1 MRRDILEFDERRG
14 RAEMRGLVVSDD
26 LDEFNYELRRML
38 GRGFT
43 KDGKTRWISNIDGD
57 ELAAR
62 RLSGDRDAI
71 AFTESGYKDRE
82 ALRRLLR
89 RFPQWRCSEGCV

>member
-1 MRRDILEFDERRG
+1 MRRDILEADERG
-14 RAEMRGLVVSDD
+14 RVEMRGLVVSDD

-38 GRGFT
+38 GKGFT
-43 KDGKTRWISNIDGD
+43 KDGRKRWISNIDPD
-57 ELAAR
+57 ELKA
-62 RLSGDRDAI
+62 LSTNGDRDAR
-71 AFTESGYKDRE
+71 AFEESGYKDRE

>member
-1 MRRDILEFDERRG
+1 VRRDILEADERG
-14 RAEMRGLVVSDD
+14 RVETRGLVVSDD

-43 KDGKTRWISNIDGD
+43 RDGKSRWISNIDID
-57 ELAAR
+57 ELEA
-62 RLSGDRDAI
+62 LYLGGDRDAA
-71 AFTESGYKDRE
+71 AFMESGYKDRE

-89 RFPQWRCSEGCV
+89 RFPQWRCSEGGV